1 MLPTCM
7 LSFLPESSPIHLHHL
22 SPYHH
27 IHLLDSLPRPMTPVL
42 VSRPSGPFQKK
53 VKNPTNPS

>member
-27 IHLLDSLPRPMTPVL
+27 IHLFDPRPRV
-42 VSRPSGPFQKK
+42 PSLWTLPKKSQEPDEPFL
-53 VKNPTNPS
+53 TSL